1 MSRRAFTLIE
11 LLVVIL
17 IIALLVG
24 ISVAVGRTVIGGGKV
39 GQTQNVIRA
48 LEVVLGDYTSSQG
61 RIPDPFVEDPHNPGV
76 FFPIIDGRNM
86 QVNEQNTE
94 TPGFQVINSVGLFQF
109 QMTQSRASMEALDGL
124 DTKFRRLYTPYS
136 EANAEADIVVHEIPT
151 VFDAWG
157 NPIRYVH
164 PSWDGQIVGPE
175 LDSPANPPVQGISVE
190 TTAPLLDV
198 RLPSGS
204 QWGITEV
211 RRNNQD
217 TGNPPE
223 RAEDFADSD
232 GGVSANQRPY
242 FYSAGPDGRVGFA
255 DSNGNGRLDP
265 GETDYNADNVYT
277 VKPLFRD

>member
-39 GQTQNVIRA
+39 GQTTNVIRA

-61 RIPDPFVEDPHNPGV
+61 RIPDPYVLIPHTEAV
-76 FFPIIDGRNM
+76 YFPVMDGRNM
-86 QVNEQNTE
+86 EINDSGVVPSGYQM
-94 TPGFQVINSVGLFQF
+94 INSVGLFQF
-109 QMTQSRASMEALDGL
+109 QMAQSQVSMEALEGL
-124 DTKFRRLYTPYS
+124 DAKFRRMYSPYS
-136 EANAEADIVVHEIPT
+136 NPTAGHEIPT

-164 PSWDGQIVGPE
+164 PAWDGTIVGPD

-190 TTAPLLDV
+190 TAAPLLDV

-211 RRNNQD
+211 RRNNRD
-217 TGNPPE
+217 TGSPPE
-223 RAEDFADSD
+223 RAEQFADSD